1 MIDLELDI
9 KIVEREPI
17 KVLSTRHMSASQSFE
32 ERYVKLYREAF
43 SKRLQVTGAPI
54 AIYHGP
60 YFDGELNDVEVALPV
75 NKEADGVKEI
85 PGGTYACLI
94 HQGPYGTLPITYALL
109 GAWIAKSEYRISGAP
124 YDVYVR
130 GGNDKI
136 LAHDQYRTEIYLPL
150 MKEEAIDLDAMDFDF
165 GADFGKS
172 AEELLGPPPE
182 Q

>member
-1 MIDLELDI
+1 MIDLDLDV

-17 KVLSTRHMSASQSFE
+17 KVLSMRNMSALQKFE

-75 NKEADGVKEI
+75 NKDEEGVKEI
-85 PGGTYACLI
+85 PGGKYACVV
-94 HQGPYGTLPITYALL
+94 HNGPYGTLPITYALL
-109 GAWIAKSEYRISGAP
+109 GAWLAKSEYRISGAP

-136 LAHDQYRTEIYLPL
+136 LTQDQYLTEIYLPL
-150 MKEEAIDLDAMDFDF
+150 MEEVSLDDFDF
-165 GADFGKS
+165 GSLVADLPTDTAG
-172 AEELLGPPPE
+172 
-182 Q
+182 QTQ